1 MNVLTLSKLSRA
13 LHHASYTF
21 KKKLSHAADS
31 QDQRHRMTPASRP
44 VLSAHLTGEPD
55 YIVPEL
61 VKQNA
66 AALNQYRDAMERTWR
81 AIGKLRELGASDEA
95 AAYLLPN
102 AVSVRFTESA
112 DLLNLHHKL
121 KSRLCYTAQEEIWRA
136 SVDEARQIREVEPT
150 IGRFL
155 LPPCSLRLMTQ
166 TRPLCP
172 EGDRYCGVP
181 VWKLSIDQYSRII

>member
-1 MNVLTLSKLSRA
+1 SYFGETMNVLTLSKLSRA

-44 VLSAHLTGEPD
+44 VLAAHVTGEPD

-66 AALNQYRDAMERTWR
+66 AALNQYKDAMERTWR

-95 AAYLLPN
+95 VAYLLPN
-102 AVSVRFTESA
+102 AVAVRFTESA

-121 KSRLCYTAQEEIWRA
+121 KSRLCYTAQEE
-136 SVDEARQIREVEPT
+136 
-150 IGRFL
+150 
-155 LPPCSLRLMTQ
+155 
-166 TRPLCP
+166 
-172 EGDRYCGVP
+172 
-181 VWKLSIDQYSRII
+181 